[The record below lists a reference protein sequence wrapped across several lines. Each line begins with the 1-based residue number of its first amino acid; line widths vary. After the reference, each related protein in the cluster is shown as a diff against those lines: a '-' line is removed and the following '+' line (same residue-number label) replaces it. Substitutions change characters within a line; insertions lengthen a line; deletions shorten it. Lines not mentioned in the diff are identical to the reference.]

1 MVPLPQIHD
10 GRLCYCFLYDTA
22 IFVVLVDA
30 GAIVLV
36 IECVLVRVMYDE
48 TKHLIWSHQP
58 FS

>member
-1 MVPLPQIHD
+1 MVPLPRIHYGSRRYGFSFD
-10 GRLCYCFLYDTA
+10 AA
-22 IFVVLVDA
+22 IFVVRVDA